1 MKLIYIDRPMVLVI
15 VVVMA
20 FILLTIIG
28 VALS

>member
-15 VVVMA
+15 VVVTA